1 MEQNQ
6 QIEVKFGDW
15 MSEGFKMFTDRW
27 QSWCMV
33 SLLSLLITFVSV
45 LCFGL
50 GLLIVTGPIVHS
62 LFYICFKQMRG
73 EAIEAGDVMYGFKN
87 RFWDFCKP
95 SLLIL
100 GVAIGAYLAFFAIMI
115 GSAFMAEQL
124 NQPGLAIIGM
134 IIFFVCIIG
143 FVGFCFYLSPRLS
156 FMFPLMVAK
165 GYGARQAFTESSRV
179 VKQKF
184 WPLFF
189 FTMVANLISSLGT
202 YACYIGI
209 LATYPLFFTMIAV
222 AYREI
227 WERAPAAAETPAV
240 ITEIDP
246 DKTILG

>member
-27 QSWCMV
+27 QSWCTI
-33 SLLSLLITFVSV
+33 SLLALVLTFVSM

-50 GLLIVTGPIVHS
+50 GLLFVTGPIVHS

-73 EAIEAGDVMYGFKN
+73 EAIEVGDVMYGFKN

-95 SLLIL
+95 SLVIM
-100 GVAIGAYLAFFAIMI
+100 GVAVIAYICFFAII
-115 GSAFMAEQL
+115 VGSAFMAEQL
-124 NQPGLAIIGM
+124 NQPGLAIIGTV
-134 IIFFVCIIG
+134 IFLICIFG
-143 FVGFCFYLSPRLS
+143 FVGFCFYLSPRLC

-165 GYGARQAFTESSRV
+165 GYGAREAFAESSRV

-184 WPLFF
+184 WPLFL
-189 FTMVANLISSLGT
+189 FTFVANLISSLGT

-209 LATYPLFFTMIAV
+209 IATYPLFFTMLSV

-227 WERAPAAAETPAV
+227 WERVPTAVAAPV
-240 ITEIDP
+240 IDP